1 MAGDHELMP
10 QPGADPAAAA
20 LAALAEYDLGE
31 LTGLEELPAGSLA
44 GRKVLAAAGTFV
56 LKPAARHA
64 DVELQARISGLLTA
78 QGLRQARVMPTSAGA
93 LVTCNGYVLLEYL
106 EGSAPLHPSPAQTAA
121 AMRHV
126 AEFHQALGRLP
137 VRYAPDPES
146 LWVRVADPEHLVTT
160 LPRQLAELGMASADT
175 QRAIAILD
183 RARGSLAALP
193 RQLVHGDLGPD
204 NVLMDGDEVVS
215 VIDFTPYW
223 DSVLFAAC
231 GALYWYHVRAAAT
244 PDLGRLQAS
253 LAAMDAARPWSAAE
267 QSLWPAGLI
276 REALRRLATPLE
288 LARVQGSAPGPSTG
302 PRLDALR
309 AAVRL
314 CQPHC
319 D

>member
-1 MAGDHELMP
+1 M
-10 QPGADPAAAA
+10 
-20 LAALAEYDLGE
+20 
-31 LTGLEELPAGSLA
+31 
-44 GRKVLAAAGTFV
+44 V
-56 LKPAARHA
+56 
-64 DVELQARISGLLTA
+64 
-78 QGLRQARVMPTSAGA
+78 
-93 LVTCNGYVLLEYL
+93 
-106 EGSAPLHPSPAQTAA
+106 
-121 AMRHV
+121 
-126 AEFHQALGRLP
+126 
-137 VRYAPDPES
+137 
-146 LWVRVADPEHLVTT
+146 
-160 LPRQLAELGMASADT
+160 SADT

-204 NVLMDGDEVVS
+204 NVLMDGDVVVS

-231 GALYWYHVRAAAT
+231 GALYWYHLRAAAT

-314 CQPHC
+314 CQATL
-319 D
+319 